1 MLKPIPPSL
10 KKWQKWLL
18 GFVFYGSFGFAGG
31 GSFLM
36 FLMVPLEHW
45 FITLGWSQASID
57 RTLGPMVYGWF
68 VIALVATLAYYR
80 KVVNAKVPRPR
91 LAYGIAG
98 ASVLAAGLVFAA
110 FLNTGFAVIT
120 SRQGQVREVTSRFTF
135 GPYPELPEL
144 QQLKAQGYDGV
155 ISLLHPTIPFET
167 VLIAREEA
175 NARQAGLRLYHF
187 PMLPWI
193 SDNREARDG
202 IRKLVQGSSGKR
214 YYVHCYL
221 GTHRTNLVRAIVLE
235 GQREGT
241 QAANALLPAALDRG
255 ILLTYDN
262 KRIVVGPFPSDE
274 EWYLSI
280 LSTGVREVVSI
291 LDPKRPDYQPF
302 QEKAQKI
309 CKDSGLRFTSMP
321 VDSQAP
327 SSRDVQNL
335 ADYLRQAD
343 HKVFVVGIRTGNWS
357 WALDAALGGGGA
369 PFHTSITKDK
379 FERGALLR
387 VENWLILGP
396 YPTDE
401 EIGQLRAAGVKEV
414 VSLLDEH
421 TKGDAQWILKEALW
435 SQLYGFHVMRF
446 PLKSERMDPAQVQR
460 VLDYLKTQPGPV
472 YVHGFLADRRV
483 QAVFEA
489 ARSSRGLL
497 PAPASPAK

>member
-1 MLKPIPPSL
+1 MQ
-10 KKWQKWLL
+10 KWQKWLL
-18 GFVFYGSFGFAGG
+18 GFVFFGSFGFAGG

-45 FITLGWSQASID
+45 FLTMGWSQAGID

-68 VIALVATLAYYR
+68 VIALVVTLVYYR
-80 KVVNAKVPRPR
+80 KVVNAKLPRLW

-120 SRQGQVREVTSRFTF
+120 SRQGSVREVTSRFTF
-135 GPYPELPEL
+135 GPYPELPDL
-144 QQLKAQGYDGV
+144 QKLKEQGYDGV

-175 NARQAGLRLYHF
+175 NARQAGITLYHY

-193 SDNREARDG
+193 SDNREAREG
-202 IRKLVQGSSGKR
+202 IRKLVQASGKR

-241 QAANALLPAALDRG
+241 QSANALLPAALDRG
-255 ILLTYDN
+255 MLLTYYN

-291 LDPKRPDYQPF
+291 LDPNRPDYQSF
-302 QEKAQKI
+302 QEKAKKI
-309 CKDSGLRFTSMP
+309 CQDSGLRFKSMP
-321 VDSQAP
+321 LDSQTP
-327 SSRDVQNL
+327 SVRDVQNL

-369 PFHTSITKDK
+369 PFYTSITKEK

-387 VENWLILGP
+387 VDKWLILGP

-401 EIGQLRAAGVKEV
+401 EIGQLRSAGVKEM
-414 VSLLDEH
+414 VSLLDEQ
-421 TKGDAQWILKEALW
+421 TKSDAPWILKEAVW
-435 SQLYGFHVMRF
+435 SQLYGFRVARF
-446 PLKSERMDPAQVQR
+446 PLNSERMDPVQVQR
-460 VLDYLKTQPGPV
+460 VVSYLQARPGPV
-472 YVHGFLADRRV
+472 YVHGFLSDRRV
-483 QAVFEA
+483 QAIYEA
-489 ARSSRGLL
+489 ARATRAQNL
-497 PAPASPAK
+497 APPPPGN

>member
-1 MLKPIPPSL
+1 M

-18 GFVFYGSFGFAGG
+18 GFVFFGSFGFAGG

-45 FITLGWSQASID
+45 FITMGWSQAAID

-68 VIALVATLAYYR
+68 VIALVVTLVYYR
-80 KVVNAKVPRPR
+80 KVVNLAPPRPR

-98 ASVLAAGLVFAA
+98 ASVVAAGLVFAA

-120 SRQGQVREVTSRFTF
+120 SRQGSVREVTSRFTF

-144 QQLKAQGYDGV
+144 QKLKADGYDGV

-175 NARQAGLRLYHF
+175 NARQAGIRLYHY

-193 SDNREARDG
+193 SDNGEARAG
-202 IRKLVQGSSGKR
+202 IRKLVQASGKR

-235 GQREGT
+235 GRREET
-241 QAANALLPAALDRG
+241 QSANALLPAALDRG
-255 ILLTYDN
+255 MLLTYNN

-291 LDPKRPDYQPF
+291 LDPNRPDYQSF
-302 QEKAQKI
+302 QEKAKKV
-309 CKDSGLRFTSMP
+309 CTDSGLRFKSMP
-321 VDSQAP
+321 LDSQTP
-327 SSRDVQNL
+327 SARDVQNL

-343 HKVFVVGIRTGNWS
+343 HKVFVVGIRNGNWS

-369 PFHTSITKDK
+369 PFQTSITKDK

-387 VENWLILGP
+387 VDKWLILGP

-401 EIGQLRAAGVKEV
+401 EIGQLRAAGVKEM

-421 TKGDAQWILKEALW
+421 TKGDAQWILKEAMW
-435 SQLYGFHVMRF
+435 SQLYGFRVMRF
-446 PLKSERMDPAQVQR
+446 PLRSEPLDPVQVQR
-460 VLDYLKTQPGPV
+460 VVSYLRTQPGPV
-472 YVHGFLADRRV
+472 YVHGFLTDRRV

-489 ARSSRGLL
+489 AQATRAQN
-497 PAPASPAK
+497 PAPSPPGN

>member
-1 MLKPIPPSL
+1 MRKPIPPSL
-10 KKWQKWLL
+10 NKWQKWLL
-18 GFVFYGSFGFAGG
+18 GFVFFGSFGFAGG

-45 FITLGWSQASID
+45 FITMGWSQAGID

-68 VIALVATLAYYR
+68 VIALVVTLVYYR
-80 KVVNAKVPRPR
+80 KVVNPAPPRPR

-144 QQLKAQGYDGV
+144 QKLKAEGYDGV

-167 VLIAREEA
+167 VLIAREET
-175 NARQAGLRLYHF
+175 NARQAGIRLYHF

-193 SDNREARDG
+193 ADNHEARDE
-202 IRKLVQGSSGKR
+202 IRKLVQGSGKR

-235 GQREGT
+235 GREGD
-241 QAANALLPAALDRG
+241 QVISALLPVAFDRG
-255 ILLTYDN
+255 ILMTYDN

-274 EWYLSI
+274 EWYGSI
-280 LSTGVREVVSI
+280 LRTGVREVVSI
-291 LDPKRPDYQPF
+291 LDPKQPSHQRF
-302 QEKAQKI
+302 QEKAKSV

-321 VDSQAP
+321 LDP
-327 SSRDVQNL
+327 SSPSARDVQNL
-335 ADYLRQAD
+335 ADYVRQAD
-343 HKVFVVGIRTGNWS
+343 HRVFVVGIRNGNWS

-369 PFHTSITKDK
+369 PFYTSMTKEK

-387 VENWLILGP
+387 VDKWLILGP

-401 EIGQLRAAGVKEV
+401 EIGLLRAAGVKEM

-421 TKGDAQWILKEALW
+421 HKGDAPWILKEALW
-435 SQLYGFHVMRF
+435 SQLYGFHSMRF
-446 PLKSERMDPAQVQR
+446 PVHSEPIDAAQVQQ
-460 VLDYLKTQPGPV
+460 VVDYLKTQPGPV
-472 YVHGFLADRRV
+472 YVHGFLTDRRV

-489 ARSSRGLL
+489 AQATRPQN
-497 PAPASPAK
+497 PAPPPPGH